1 MIPFRLKELSES
13 AQGSLCGGDLVIN
26 AVATDSRKT
35 AGALFI
41 ALRGER
47 FDGHDFLDKAIAG
60 GAVALGVSK
69 EPDNQVMELCHQR
82 HISVLRCDDTLRLL
96 GLAGRMVRNKSKALV
111 VSLTGSCG
119 KTTVKELTAL
129 ILSQKGRTLATP
141 GNFNNDVGVPLTLL
155 NLEQDTEF
163 AVIEQ
168 GASHP
173 LDIAR
178 TCEFVGSSVALIN
191 NAGSAHIEGFGSLR
205 GVYLG
210 KSEILQDVFSRGG
223 TGIVPS
229 DSDWIDDWKSD
240 FSQELRQGRLLT
252 FGSSDDDFVT
262 VKDIRTTLDGV
273 SCKIKAQGYEFSVEL
288 PLLGAHN
295 AMNAAA
301 ACALALKAGADVSML
316 KDGLLSYRPM
326 AGRLCVKK
334 YSGYTLIDDAYNAS
348 FNSVIAALDVL
359 AQCEGRRVFIFGDMG
374 ELGSEAGRLHEKVGL
389 HARHCADELWCLGRL
404 SEHTCRAF
412 GAGAVHFASHEELI
426 TKARKLA
433 SSGIHASFL
442 VKGSHAMHMDLI
454 NNALI
459 ESGETL

>member
-1 MIPFRLKELSES
+1 MIPFQLKDLCSS
-13 AQGSLCGGDLVIN
+13 AQGVLSGDDLCIE
-26 AVATDSRKT
+26 AVTTDSRKA

-41 ALRGER
+41 ALKGER
-47 FDGHDFLDKAIAG
+47 FDGHDFLDKAIDG

-69 EPDNQVMELCHQR
+69 ELDDSIKNLCQQK
-82 HISVLRCDDTLRLL
+82 HIAILKCSDTLRLL
-96 GLAGRMVRNKSKALV
+96 GLAGKTVRDQSKAKV

-129 ILSQKGRTLATP
+129 ILAKKGKTLATA

-173 LDIAR
+173 QDIAR
-178 TCEFVGSSVALIN
+178 TCEFVGSEVALIN

-223 TGIVPS
+223 IGIVPS
-229 DSDWIDDWKSD
+229 ASNWIDAWKSD
-240 FSQELRQGRLLT
+240 FKNELQDGRLIT
-252 FGSSDDDFVT
+252 FGLADDDFVK
-262 VKDIRTTLDGV
+262 VSNIKTTLDGV
-273 SCKIKAQGYEFSVEL
+273 ECSLKAQGYEFAVKL

-295 AMNAAA
+295 ALNAAA
-301 ACALALKAGADVSML
+301 ACALALKAGAEVSML

-334 YSGYTLIDDAYNAS
+334 FAGFTLIDDAYNAS

-359 AQCEGRRVFIFGDMG
+359 AQGEGRRVFIFGDMG
-374 ELGSEAGRLHEKVGL
+374 ELGSEAIALHEKVGA
-389 HARHCADELWCLGRL
+389 HAKLCVDELWCLGRL
-404 SEHTCRAF
+404 SEHSCKAF
-412 GAGAVHFASHEELI
+412 GAKAVHFESHETLI
-426 TKARKLA
+426 KAALELA
-433 SSGIHASFL
+433 SSNTYASFL

-459 ESGETL
+459 KSGETL

>member
-1 MIPFRLKELSES
+1 MIPFKLRELCAS
-13 AQGSLCGGDLVIN
+13 AKGSLSGDDLTVN

-41 ALRGER
+41 ALKGER

-60 GAVALGVSK
+60 GAVALGVSR
-69 EPDNQVMELCHQR
+69 EPDKSILDLCSQR
-82 HISVLRCDDTLRLL
+82 HISVLRCADTLRLL
-96 GLAGRMVRNKSKALV
+96 GLSGKIVRDKSRAHV

-129 ILSQKGRTLATP
+129 ILSKKGRTLATA
-141 GNFNNDVGVPLTLL
+141 GNFNNDIGVPLTLL

-173 LDIAR
+173 QDIAR
-178 TCEFVGSSVALIN
+178 TCEFVGSEVALIN

-223 TGIVPS
+223 IGIVPS
-229 DSDWIDDWKSD
+229 DSNWIDDWKSD
-240 FSQELRQGRLLT
+240 FNSQLREGRLLT
-252 FGSSDDDFVT
+252 FGSSEDDFVT
-262 VKDIRTTLDGV
+262 VSGIKTTLDGV
-273 SCKIKAQGYEFSVEL
+273 SCKIKAQGYEFSVTL

-316 KDGLLSYRPM
+316 KDGLLSYKPM

-334 YSGYTLIDDAYNAS
+334 FSGFTLIDDAYNAS

-359 AQCEGRRVFIFGDMG
+359 SQCEGRRVFIFGDMG
-374 ELGSEAGRLHEKVGL
+374 ELGSEAVSLHEKVGV
-389 HARHCADELWCLGRL
+389 HARHCVDELWCLGSL
-404 SEHTCRAF
+404 SEHTCKAF

-426 TKARKLA
+426 KVALDLA
-433 SSGIHASFL
+433 SSSSYASFL
-442 VKGSHAMHMDLI
+442 VKGSHAMHMDLV

-459 ESGETL
+459 KSGETL